1 MMGDLITKYL
11 DNKCKTLYSY
21 ASSLIKLYEIDDENL
36 WGNEDELFT
45 VVNGILELYMSNFY
59 LTSEL
64 SLEEIT
70 NKNLSIEDYKMA
82 TSLALVSK
90 YYGKKY
96 KTIKEEY
103 KNSIYNLT
111 LMIYIIINIDKEI
124 TFYGK
129 SNVTTKMIV
138 LELIK
143 LFGDAFE
150 TLKIDQNPFLVEILA
165 NKIRDAERKEIRF
178 FDSLNASE
186 CYNVFS
192 KCYNNEY
199 LVDYKIDIDELKS
212 YNSLNVD
219 YVINNCGYKD
229 DYKII
234 SIDYLA
240 LTILKCYA
248 NKCILPNFLVKID
261 YNVLTN
267 AKYFKSVTSAFE
279 NKRIKEKL
287 FLALSYKD
295 YKKNYSKIQN
305 LKSEGFNFVVIL
317 DDSVRVRDF
326 SNLKNDTCYY
336 FNEDMLEK
344 NPEFLSFASRKKIEC
359 RVLSDEK
366 AIDERTL
373 INASLGG
380 V

>member
-11 DNKCKTLYSY
+11 DNKCETLFSY
-21 ASSLIKLYEIDDENL
+21 ARSLIKLYEINDEKL
-36 WGNEDELFT
+36 WKNEDELYT
-45 VVNGILELYMSNFY
+45 AVNGILELYMINFY

-64 SLEEIT
+64 SIEEIT
-70 NKNLSIEDYKMA
+70 EKNLSIEEYKMA
-82 TSLALVSK
+82 TSLALISK

-124 TFYGK
+124 SLYGK
-129 SNVTTKMIV
+129 SNITTKMIV

-150 TLKIDQNPFLVEILA
+150 TLKIDQNPFLVEVLA

-178 FDSLNASE
+178 FESLDTFD

-192 KCYNNEY
+192 KCYDNEY
-199 LVDYKIDIDELKS
+199 LVDYKMDIEELRN
-212 YNSLNVD
+212 YNNLNVEH
-219 YVINNCGYKD
+219 VMNNNSYKD

-248 NKCILPNFLVKID
+248 NKCIVPNFIVKID
-261 YNVLTN
+261 YSVLIN
-267 AKYFKSVTSAFE
+267 AKYFKSLTSALE
-279 NKRIKEKL
+279 NKRIKEKV
-287 FLALSYKD
+287 FFALSYKD
-295 YKKNYSKIQN
+295 YKKNYSKLKN
-305 LKSEGFNFVVIL
+305 LKIEGFNFIVIL
-317 DDSVRVRDF
+317 DNSIKVKDF
-326 SNLKNDTCYY
+326 SNLKGDTIYY
-336 FNEDMLEK
+336 FDKNLLEK

-359 RVLSDEK
+359 RLLEK
-366 AIDERTL
+366 DSIIDESAL
-373 INASLGG
+373 ITASLGG